1 MLGLW
6 FLFLA
11 ATAPAFSCASTK
23 EQISKRDVTSL
34 SESWPLT
41 HPSDYVPNALQKRRR
56 NRLNKW
62 HSHTYVRNNLR
73 TWVFGNHDGYFN
85 ITMSALAC
93 LTEPVGVYDFR
104 NGTRHYNATV
114 GDIRSDLAIGS
125 NTSVSQVERAYNIR
139 RNALMAIGE
148 LQAYLKTYI
157 LCKEIDANTDRD
169 LLWVSEGRVTA
180 LLLVT
185 AGGIVL
191 GILTTE
197 VSNNFHANKAQL
209 AGGALAVSGAI
220 LFTGIAAIA
229 RDNGAFTGFEGKV
242 SRIAYMTCHSIFL

>member
-1 MLGLW
+1 
-6 FLFLA
+6 
-11 ATAPAFSCASTK
+11 
-23 EQISKRDVTSL
+23 
-34 SESWPLT
+34 
-41 HPSDYVPNALQKRRR
+41 
-56 NRLNKW
+56 
-62 HSHTYVRNNLR
+62 
-73 TWVFGNHDGYFN
+73 
-85 ITMSALAC
+85 MSALAC